1 MGELQVEVEVRMT
14 DKFNGPGVNEP
25 GTVEDFTFRF
35 STPACAATASTAEG
49 SSCNVNTDVLY
60 VIPGVA
66 KDGKRQIWEL
76 GQVRALDGGPDGD
89 ADTANNSLFAVQG
102 LFVP

>member
-1 MGELQVEVEVRMT
+1 MT
-14 DKFNGPGVNEP
+14 DKFNGTGGPTYAEP

-35 STPACAATASTAEG
+35 STAACAGTASTAAG
-49 SSCNVNTDVLY
+49 ASCTINTDVLY

-76 GQVRALDGGPDGD
+76 GQVRVLDGGPDGD
-89 ADTANNSLFAVQG
+89 ADTPDNSLFAVQG